1 MDMGGIFPHF
11 HWGHEQ
17 DKPIVGSSTHHETLS
32 LATEKAEQFTTPHKK
47 NHMYE
52 KRACNITSKLKKS
65 IKKRLIRNETFFYA
79 NSWITSLFTSD
90 PSVLPFTFGIT
101 AVITL
106 PISAFDVAPTSEI
119 TCLITSIRSSSVN
132 CSGKYALKI

>member
-1 MDMGGIFPHF
+1 M
-11 HWGHEQ
+11 
-17 DKPIVGSSTHHETLS
+17 
-32 LATEKAEQFTTPHKK
+32 
-47 NHMYE
+47 
-52 KRACNITSKLKKS
+52 KKS
-65 IKKRLIRNETFFYA
+65 LQYHVQTENKNVSYEMRRFYA

-106 PISAFDVAPTSEI
+106 PISALDVAPTSEI
-119 TCLITSIRSSSVN
+119 TCLITFANSSSVN